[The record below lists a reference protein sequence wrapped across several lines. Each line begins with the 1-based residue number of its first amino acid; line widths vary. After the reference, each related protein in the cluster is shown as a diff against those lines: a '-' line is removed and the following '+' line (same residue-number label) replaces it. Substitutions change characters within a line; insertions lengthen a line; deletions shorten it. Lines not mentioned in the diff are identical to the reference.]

1 METIMFA
8 AIPSPST
15 SSIQI
20 GALELRA
27 YGLLIALG
35 ALLAVWISSR
45 RYEASGGD
53 PSVVH
58 RMATWAIP
66 AGIVGARLYHVAT
79 DFNRFRDNWLEIP
92 QLWKGGLGIWGAVA
106 GGALVA
112 WWSVKRDGGDV
123 PAVFDATAVGIPVAQ
138 AIGRVGNWFNQE
150 LFGRPTDLPWGLEI
164 DVPKRPM
171 GYLDSET
178 FHPTFLYEAIWNIGV
193 AGFVA
198 FAVPR
203 LFPNLKKGYSWAVYV
218 AGYTVGRLWIEL
230 LRIDKATELFGMRVN
245 VWTSLVV
252 LFAAVLV
259 VMRGLRNEPPKVIEN
274 QAKVFHTEAGGPEG
288 DRSA

>member
-27 YGLLIALG
+27 YGLMIALG

-178 FHPTFLYEAIWNIGV
+178 FHPTFLYEAIWNLGV

-252 LFAAVLV
+252 LFAAVL
-259 VMRGLRNEPPKVIEN
+259 LSLI
-274 QAKVFHTEAGGPEG
+274 HI
-288 DRSA
+288 

>member
-1 METIMFA
+1 MFA

-27 YGLLIALG
+27 YGLMIALG

>member
-27 YGLLIALG
+27 YGLMIALG

>member
-27 YGLLIALG
+27 YGLMIALG

-178 FHPTFLYEAIWNIGV
+178 FHPTFLYEAIWNLGV

-218 AGYTVGRLWIEL
+218 VGYTVGRLWIEL

>member
-27 YGLLIALG
+27 YGLMIALG

-178 FHPTFLYEAIWNIGV
+178 FHPTFLYEAIWNLGV

-218 AGYTVGRLWIEL
+218 VGYTVGRLWIEL

-259 VMRGLRNEPPKVIEN
+259 VMRGLRNEPPKGHRKPSESVP
-274 QAKVFHTEAGGPEG
+274 H
-288 DRSA
+288 

>member
-27 YGLLIALG
+27 YGLMIALG

-178 FHPTFLYEAIWNIGV
+178 FHPTFLYEAIWNLGV

>member
-1 METIMFA
+1 MFA

-27 YGLLIALG
+27 YGLMIALG

-178 FHPTFLYEAIWNIGV
+178 FHPTFLYEAIWNLGV

>member
-79 DFNRFRDNWLEIP
+79 DFNRFRDFWLEIP
-92 QLWKGGLGIWGAVA
+92 QLWKGRRGIWGAVA
-106 GGALVA
+106 GGAVVA
-112 WWSVKRDGGDV
+112 WWAVKRDGGDV

>member
-1 METIMFA
+1 
-8 AIPSPST
+8 
-15 SSIQI
+15 
-20 GALELRA
+20 
-27 YGLLIALG
+27 
-35 ALLAVWISSR
+35 
-45 RYEASGGD
+45 
-53 PSVVH
+53 
-58 RMATWAIP
+58 MATWAIP